1 MAFLTIHPAEGLTP
15 YQRRRAS
22 RDGPVAV
29 AVSRPHR
36 DLLQAAGFI
45 EISESDLSDEFA
57 TVTQGWIEQWDA
69 HRSEM
74 ELIWGQ
80 DVFRQRQQER
90 RKSVQTTRQ
99 GILRR
104 SLFTAVRP

>member
-36 DLLQAAGFI
+36 ELLWAAGFI
-45 EISESDLSDEFA
+45 QITESDLTDEFA
-57 TVTQGWIEQWDA
+57 AVTQGWIEQWDA
-69 HRSEM
+69 HRPEM
-74 ELIWGQ
+74 EVMWGQ
-80 DVFRQRQQER
+80 DVFRQRQQDR
-90 RKSVQTTRQ
+90 RNSLRATRQ
-99 GILRR
+99 GVLRR
-104 SLFTAVRP
+104 SLFTALRP

>member
-1 MAFLTIHPAEGLTP
+1 MAFLTIHAAEGLTP

-36 DLLQAAGFI
+36 ELLPAAGFV
-45 EISESDLSDEFA
+45 EITESDLSDEFA

-74 ELIWGQ
+74 QIIWGQ
-80 DVFRQRQQER
+80 DVVQQRQQER
-90 RKSVQTTRQ
+90 RKSLLATRQ

-104 SLFTAVRP
+104 SLFTALRP

>member
-1 MAFLTIHPAEGLTP
+1 MAFLTIHPAEGLSR

-36 DLLQAAGFI
+36 ELLRAAGFV
-45 EISESDLSDEFA
+45 ETAESDLSDEFVS
-57 TVTQGWIEQWDA
+57 VTQGWIEQWDA

-74 ELIWGQ
+74 EVIWGQ

-90 RKSVQTTRQ
+90 RKSLHTTRQ

-104 SLFTAVRP
+104 SLFTAIRP

>member
-1 MAFLTIHPAEGLTP
+1 MAFLTIHPAEGLTS
-15 YQRRRAS
+15 YQRRQAS

-29 AVSRPHR
+29 AVARPHR
-36 DLLQAAGFI
+36 ELLQAAGFI
-45 EISESDLSDEFA
+45 EITESDLSNEFV

-69 HRSEM
+69 HRT
-74 ELIWGQ
+74 ELEVIWGQ

-90 RKSVQTTRQ
+90 RKSLHTTRQ

-104 SLFTAVRP
+104 SLFTALRP

>member
-1 MAFLTIHPAEGLTP
+1 MAFLTIHPAEGLSR

-36 DLLQAAGFI
+36 ELLQAAGFV
-45 EISESDLSDEFA
+45 EITESDLSDEFV

-69 HRSEM
+69 HRPEM
-74 ELIWGQ
+74 EAIWGQ
-80 DVFRQRQQER
+80 DLFRQRQHER
-90 RKSVQTTRQ
+90 RNSVHTTRQ

-104 SLFTAVRP
+104 SLLTALRP